1 MLGRL
6 LSPHGTSASIAL
18 IHATALTWRH
28 LRLPG
33 ASVAVPARA
42 DQPGDELDQE
52 LRLLMRALDRRP
64 EAPLLEVAAWDAGLA
79 MAAAAAGWS
88 DDGMLVPLNLG
99 ASESCQAGAG
109 AWTTLPLDDLL
120 PAEANFAVIRAPHWL
135 GRAGVEW
142 VVRAAAK
149 ALPPG
154 GLLALLGDRAR
165 GVESLRRRLAPV
177 VGPIV
182 ERAAGEHRR
191 LYLFE
196 RQVDDPPPQQFAWSV
211 NTRIAGR
218 EFTLCQHP
226 SLFSPARVDPATA
239 LLADNL
245 PDQDG
250 RWLDLGCGSGVLTVA
265 AARPDRT
272 LTAVDW
278 SYAAVQTTRRTLAA
292 NGLEADVR
300 LADGAPPGALPFDVV
315 LCYPPFHVG
324 PRVDHGP
331 AARLIQAARDCLQA
345 DGEARVVLTSAQS
358 PRDLLQPNFRA
369 IAPVASAHGSQ
380 VFSCREPTTAK
391 GRGPAGGR

>member
-1 MLGRL
+1 MNQ
-6 LSPHGTSASIAL
+6 
-18 IHATALTWRH
+18 ATALTWRR

-33 ASVAVPARA
+33 GAVAIPARA
-42 DQPGDELDQE
+42 DQPGGELDQE

-64 EAPLLEVAAWDAGLA
+64 EVPLLEVAAWDAALSI
-79 MAAAAAGWS
+79 AAAAAGWS

-99 ASESCQAGAG
+99 ASESCQIGAG
-109 AWTTLPLDDLL
+109 AWTVLPQDDLL
-120 PAEANFAVIRAPHWL
+120 PAEARFTVVRTPHWL
-135 GRAGVEW
+135 GRAGAEW

-149 ALPPG
+149 ALAPG

-165 GVESLRRRLAPV
+165 GIESLRRRLTPV

-191 LYLFE
+191 LYVFE
-196 RQVDDPPPQQFAWSV
+196 RQIDSPPPQQFAWTS
-211 NTRIAGR
+211 TQRIAGH

-226 SLFSPARVDPATA
+226 TLFSPTRVDPASA
-239 LLADNL
+239 LLARNL
-245 PDQDG
+245 PDRDG

-278 SYAAVQTTRRTLAA
+278 SYAAVETTCRTLAA
-292 NGLEADVR
+292 NELEVDVR
-300 LADGAPPGALPFDVV
+300 LADAAPPGEQPFDVV

-331 AARLIQAARDCLQA
+331 AARLIRAARGCLA
-345 DGEARVVLTSAQS
+345 PDGELRVVLTSAQS
-358 PRDLLQPNFRA
+358 PRDLLQPHFRE
-369 IAPVASAHGSQ
+369 ITPVASAHGAQ
-380 VFSCREPTTAK
+380 VLSCRQPTAA
-391 GRGPAGGR
+391 RARNPVRPR

>member
-1 MLGRL
+1 M
-6 LSPHGTSASIAL
+6 
-18 IHATALTWRH
+18 TWRR

-33 ASVAVPARA
+33 GSVAIPARA
-42 DQPGDELDQE
+42 DQPGGELDQE
-52 LRLLMRALDRRP
+52 LRLLIRALDRQP

-79 MAAAAAGWS
+79 IAAADAGWP

-99 ASESCQAGAG
+99 AAESCQAGAG
-109 AWTTLPLDDLL
+109 AWPVLPADELL
-120 PAEANFAVIRAPHWL
+120 PAEARFAVVRAPHWL
-135 GRAGVEW
+135 GRAGAEW
-142 VVRAAAK
+142 VVRAAAR

-196 RQVDDPPPQQFAWSV
+196 RQVDDPPPQQFEWTS
-211 NTRIAGR
+211 TRWIAGR
-218 EFTLCQHP
+218 EITLCQHP
-226 SLFSPARVDPATA
+226 TLFSPARIDPATS
-239 LLADNL
+239 LLAENL
-245 PDQDG
+245 PNRDG

-265 AARPDRT
+265 AARSHRT
-272 LTAVDW
+272 LTALDW
-278 SYAAVQTTRRTLAA
+278 SYAAVETTRRTLAA

-300 LADGAPPGALPFDVV
+300 PADGAPPGEQPFDVV

-331 AARLIQAARDCLQA
+331 AARLIRAARNCLQP
-345 DGEARVVLTSAQS
+345 DGELRVVLTTAQS
-358 PRDLLQPNFRA
+358 PRDLLQPHFRELS
-369 IAPVASAHGSQ
+369 PVASARGAQ
-380 VFSCREPTTAK
+380 VFSCREPTATG
-391 GRGPAGGR
+391 GRGR

>member
-1 MLGRL
+1 M
-6 LSPHGTSASIAL
+6 
-18 IHATALTWRH
+18 TWRR

-33 ASVAVPARA
+33 GSVAVPARA
-42 DQPGDELDQE
+42 DQPAGELDQE
-52 LRLLMRALDRRP
+52 LRLLMRALDRQP
-64 EAPLLEVAAWDAGLA
+64 EAPLLEVAAWDAALS
-79 MAAAAAGWS
+79 AAATAAGWP

-109 AWTTLPLDDLL
+109 AWTVLPLDDLL
-120 PAEANFAVIRAPHWL
+120 PAEASFAVVRAPHWL

-149 ALPPG
+149 SLPPG

-165 GVESLRRRLAPV
+165 GVESLRRRLPPV
-177 VGPIV
+177 IGPVV

-196 RQVDDPPPQQFAWSV
+196 RQVDDPPPQDFPWTAIG
-211 NTRIAGR
+211 RIAGR

-226 SLFSPARVDPATA
+226 TLFSPARVDPATA
-239 LLADNL
+239 LLAENL

-250 RWLDLGCGSGVLTVA
+250 RWLDLGCGSGVLTAA
-265 AARPDRT
+265 AARSDRE

-278 SYAAVQTTRRTLAA
+278 SYAAVETTRRTLSA
-292 NGLEADVR
+292 NGLTANV
-300 LADGAPPGALPFDVV
+300 LLSDGLPPGLEPFDVI

-331 AARLIQAARDCLQA
+331 AARLIQSARDCLLP
-345 DGEARVVLTSAQS
+345 DGELRVVLTSAQS
-358 PRDLLQPNFRA
+358 PRDLLAPNFREMRL
-369 IAPVASAHGSQ
+369 VAGDHGSQ
-380 VFSCREPTTAK
+380 VFSCRQPTTAQD
-391 GRGPAGGR
+391 RRR

>member
-1 MLGRL
+1 MPGRL
-6 LSPHGTSASIAL
+6 LSPHATLPSIAL
-18 IHATALTWRH
+18 IHATALTWRR

-33 ASVAVPARA
+33 GSVAVPARA
-42 DQPGDELDQE
+42 DQPASELDQE
-52 LRLLMRALDRRP
+52 LRLLMRALDRQP
-64 EAPLLEVAAWDAGLA
+64 EAPLLEVAAWDAALS
-79 MAAAAAGWS
+79 AAATAAGWP

-109 AWTTLPLDDLL
+109 AWTVLPLDDLL
-120 PAEANFAVIRAPHWL
+120 PAEANFAVVRAPHWL

-165 GVESLRRRLAPV
+165 GVESLRRRLPPI

-196 RQVDDPPPQQFAWSV
+196 RRVDDPPPQQFAWTSIQ
-211 NTRIAGR
+211 RIAGR
-218 EFTLCQHP
+218 DVTLCQHP
-226 SLFSPARVDPATA
+226 TLFSPTRVDPATA
-239 LLADNL
+239 LLAENL

-250 RWLDLGCGSGVLTVA
+250 RWLDLGCGSGVLTVTA
-265 AARPDRT
+265 ANSDRE

-278 SYAAVQTTRRTLAA
+278 SYAAVETTRRTLSA
-292 NGLEADVR
+292 NGLTANV
-300 LADGAPPGALPFDVV
+300 LLSDGVPPGQEPFDVV

-331 AARLIQAARDCLQA
+331 AARLIRAARDCLA
-345 DGEARVVLTSAQS
+345 PEGELRVVLTSAQS
-358 PRDLLQPNFRA
+358 PRDLLAPDFREMRL
-369 IAPVASAHGSQ
+369 VASDHGSQ
-380 VFSCREPTTAK
+380 VFSCRQPTTAQN
-391 GRGPAGGR
+391 RRR